1 MELFSNPSRVRK
13 ARNVD
18 SRELY
23 RYYAGYSDAFVVD
36 ALAWCSVPPNGRV
49 LDPWNGAGTTT
60 RVVQQAKTQSFGFD
74 LNPTMVIVGKANLV
88 YTLDAPIFAPL
99 AKKIVVAA
107 TRGRTTLAENP
118 LSQIFSPDTAK
129 LIRSFAIAT
138 TDHLVAPWSEQA
150 KPQINQIS
158 PLPALFLVG
167 IFNTVR
173 GFLSTLST
181 SNPTWLRIP
190 RDESEKISI
199 DENIF
204 GDAFILEMERLA
216 NLVNFR
222 SSACKM
228 PAKSEIS
235 VGDARVLPLKSNC
248 IDAVITSPPYCTR
261 LDYARTTMPE
271 LLILESVGLAS
282 YSCTRQKLMGASIV
296 RKMGV
301 ARPPDTWGATCHKLL
316 NDIYHHPSQSSS
328 TYYYASHFNYF
339 DDLAKSIGE
348 ISRVL
353 KIGGKASVV
362 VQDSHYK
369 EIHNDL
375 PQIFV
380 EMAEQAN
387 LRNVGVFRYP
397 KRHSIRSINS
407 ASKAY
412 RDNRPQT
419 EAALLFSKE
428 RI

>member
-13 ARNVD
+13 SRNVE
-18 SRELY
+18 SGELY

-107 TRGRTTLAENP
+107 ARGRATFIENP
-118 LSQIFSPDTAK
+118 LSQIFSMETAN
-129 LIRSFAIAT
+129 LLRSFAIAT

-150 KPQINQIS
+150 KPKINQIS

-173 GFLSTLST
+173 GFLNTLST

-199 DENIF
+199 DENHF
-204 GDAFILEMERLA
+204 GDAFMLEMERLA
-216 NLVNFR
+216 NLVNLR

-228 PAKSEIS
+228 PAKSEIA
-235 VGDARVLPLKSNC
+235 VGDARVLPLKSNI

-282 YSCTRQKLMGASIV
+282 YSCTRKKLMGASTA
-296 RKMGV
+296 RKMGL
-301 ARPPDTWGATCHKLL
+301 ARPPDAWGITCHTLL
-316 NDIYHHPSQSSS
+316 NDIYHHPS
-328 TYYYASHFNYF
+328 
-339 DDLAKSIGE
+339 
-348 ISRVL
+348 R
-353 KIGGKASVV
+353 
-362 VQDSHYK
+362 
-369 EIHNDL
+369 
-375 PQIFV
+375 
-380 EMAEQAN
+380 
-387 LRNVGVFRYP
+387 
-397 KRHSIRSINS
+397 
-407 ASKAY
+407 ASK
-412 RDNRPQT
+412 
-419 EAALLFSKE
+419 
-428 RI
+428 